1 MSGCCFRPKIE
12 LVLSKNW
19 DLTKGY
25 AATVRIPGWKATG
38 RCTYPTWFGGF
49 YQHSRLDKLQ
59 RLRDATMDD
68 GEVHVNPHTG
78 LTDQGMAI
86 GPNGIC
92 PRMDD

>member
-1 MSGCCFRPKIE
+1 MQQQLGYQDGKQ
-12 LVLSKNW
+12 LVVVHIQHGL
-19 DLTKGY
+19 
-25 AATVRIPGWKATG
+25 
-38 RCTYPTWFGGF
+38 GGF

-59 RLRDATMDD
+59 RLRDATMDA